1 MLAASEVET
10 GAGSPVMVDPL
21 AIVMVLLNV
30 DAPVTVS
37 PPERVERP
45 VTFKA
50 SLRVVAPVTPRVP
63 PIVEFPVIAASPVTV
78 RLLPLARVRFPV
90 IESPEMLT

>member
-1 MLAASEVET
+1 MVVSTYSLLAASDEAV
-10 GAGSPVMVDPL
+10 GRGSPVIVDPL
-21 AIVMVLLNV
+21 AIVMLLLKV

-37 PPERVERP
+37 PPERVER
-45 VTFKA
+45 
-50 SLRVVAPVTPRVP
+50 PVTPRVP